1 MLTRL
6 AQFSY
11 RRRRYVVAAWIA
23 VIVTVNLV
31 AAGIGGEHR
40 ANYLMPG
47 SESEQVAELL
57 DERFPER
64 SGDAIYVVARA
75 ESSVTE
81 GDSAVRVEALRAEL
95 ASLEHVVAVEPS
107 GVSPDATTAI
117 TTVQLD
123 DRSERLELAA
133 LREMVHTITDA
144 SDGTVTFEA
153 GGYPVQ
159 MAEGSESSSEGI
171 GMIAALLILLVA
183 FGSVVAAGLP
193 LAIAIPGLGVGLG
206 LVPLLNRV
214 LEVPEWAVPLA
225 TMIGIGVGIDYAL
238 FIVTRYRSALADGHD
253 PQAAVTMAM
262 TTSGRA
268 VLFAGGTVA
277 IAIVGLGT
285 MGLAYMWGFVAA
297 MVATLV
303 GVMAATMTLLPALL
317 GFAGRNLDR
326 LRVPFFGRN
335 AERAGIWVRW
345 SRLVQRRPLV
355 LGAVALVVLV
365 ALAVP
370 AVNLRFG
377 YPDGG
382 TESESATSRRAY
394 DLVSESFGAGANG
407 PLVVAVDTA
416 ALDDPTVTDAMV
428 EALGRTDGV
437 AAVLPPQTNEAGDA
451 TVVTVIPETGPQH
464 EETEALV
471 HRLRDEVVPAAAGPS
486 ADSFVVGGMT
496 AAHVDES
503 DYLGRRIPVFI
514 VTVIALSFLL
524 LMAVFRSVL
533 VALKAAI
540 MNLLSI
546 GAAYGVVSL
555 AVNGSWLGEAIGIHQ
570 ATPIPVWMPIMM
582 FALLFGLS
590 MDYEVFL
597 LSRIREE
604 YLRTGDNALSVAEGI
619 ARTGR
624 VITAAALIMV
634 TVFSTLMLNGDVIS
648 KVAGLG
654 LATAILVDA
663 TVVRMVLVPS
673 TMELLGDRNWWMPRW
688 LDRVL
693 PRIDVDGEPVP
704 VATPAP
710 VGAPTRSDQ
719 PVDEPVPVLVGGGR

>member
-1 MLTRL
+1 MLARL

-23 VIVTVNLV
+23 VIVTVNVV
-31 AAGIGGEHR
+31 AASIGGDHR

-47 SESEQVAELL
+47 SESEQVAALL

-64 SGDAIYVVARA
+64 SGDAIYLVAHA
-75 ESSVTE
+75 DDGVTSSESAATA
-81 GDSAVRVEALRAEL
+81 DALEAEL
-95 ASLEHVVAVEPS
+95 SSFEHVVAIEPS
-107 GVSPDATTAI
+107 GVSPDGRTAI

-123 DRSERLELAA
+123 QRSEQLELAQ
-133 LREMVHTITDA
+133 LSEMVHTITDA
-144 SDGTVTFEA
+144 STDAVTFEA
-153 GGYPVQ
+153 GGFPVQ
-159 MAEGSESSSEGI
+159 LAEGSEASSEGI

-193 LAIAIPGLGVGLG
+193 LAVAVPGLGVGLG
-206 LVPLLNRV
+206 LVPVLNNL

-238 FIVTRYRSALADGHD
+238 FIVTRYRSALADGRT
-253 PQAAVTMAM
+253 PEAAVTTAM

-285 MGLAYMWGFVAA
+285 MGLDYMWGFVAA

-303 GVMAATMTLLPALL
+303 GVMAATMTLLPAIL
-317 GFAGRNLDR
+317 GFAGRSIDR

-335 AERAGIWVRW
+335 AERAGLWVRW
-345 SRLVQRRPLV
+345 SRVVQRRPLV
-355 LGAVALVVLV
+355 LGVVALVVLV

-370 AVNLRFG
+370 ALNLRFG

-382 TESESATSRRAY
+382 SESTSATSRRAY
-394 DLVSESFGAGANG
+394 DLVSEGFGAGANG
-407 PLVVAVDTA
+407 PLVVAADLPAVG
-416 ALDDPTVTDAMV
+416 DPGATDRVV
-428 EALGRTDGV
+428 EAIGASVGV
-437 AAVLPPQTNEAGDA
+437 AAVLPPQVSGSGDA
-451 TVVTVIPETGPQH
+451 AVITVVPESGPQH
-464 EETEALV
+464 EDTEALV
-471 HRLRDEVVPAAAGPS
+471 HHLRGDVIPAAAG
-486 ADSFVVGGMT
+486 ADADHFVLGGTT
-496 AAHVDES
+496 AAYVDES
-503 DYLGRRIPVFI
+503 DYMGRRIPIFI
-514 VTVIALSFLL
+514 ATVIGLSFLL

-546 GAAYGVVSL
+546 GAAYGIVSV

-604 YLRTGDNALSVAEGI
+604 YLRTGDNASSVAEGI

-624 VITAAALIMV
+624 VITAAAAIMV
-634 TVFSTLMLNGDVIS
+634 TVFSALMLNSDVIS

-663 TVVRMVLVPS
+663 TIVRMVLVPS

-688 LDRVL
+688 LDRLL
-693 PRIDVDGEPVP
+693 PRIDVDGERVPQPVTQP
-704 VATPAP
+704 TDVPTPTPA
-710 VGAPTRSDQ
+710 
-719 PVDEPVPVLVGGGR
+719 DEPVPVLVGGGG

>member
-1 MLTRL
+1 MLARL
-6 AQFSY
+6 TLFSY
-11 RRRRYVVAAWIA
+11 RRRRYVVAAWSA
-23 VIVTVNLV
+23 VIVMVNVV
-31 AAGIGGEHR
+31 AASIGGDHR

-47 SESEQVAELL
+47 SESEQVAALL

-64 SGDAIYVVARA
+64 SGDAIYLVAHA
-75 ESSVTE
+75 DDGVTGGESVAAT
-81 GDSAVRVEALRAEL
+81 DALEAEL
-95 ASLEHVVAVEPS
+95 SSFEHVVAIEPS
-107 GVSPDATTAI
+107 GVSPDGRTAI

-123 DRSERLELAA
+123 QRSEQLELAQ

-144 SDGTVTFEA
+144 STDAVTFEA
-153 GGYPVQ
+153 GGFPVQ
-159 MAEGSESSSEGI
+159 LAEGSEASSEGI

-193 LAIAIPGLGVGLG
+193 LAVAVPGLGVGLG
-206 LVPLLNRV
+206 LVPVLNNL

-238 FIVTRYRSALADGHD
+238 FIVTRYRSALAEG
-253 PQAAVTMAM
+253 QAPHEAVTTAM

-285 MGLAYMWGFVAA
+285 MGLDYMWGFVAA

-303 GVMAATMTLLPALL
+303 GVMAATMTLLPAIL
-317 GFAGRNLDR
+317 GFAGRSIDR

-345 SRLVQRRPLV
+345 SRVVQRRPLV
-355 LGAVALVVLV
+355 LGVVALVVLV

-370 AVNLRFG
+370 ALNLRFG

-382 TESESATSRRAY
+382 SESESATSRRAY
-394 DLVSESFGAGANG
+394 DLVSEDFGAGANG
-407 PLVVAVDTA
+407 PLMIATDLPAVG
-416 ALDDPTVTDAMV
+416 DPGATDRVV
-428 EALGRTDGV
+428 EAIGASVGV
-437 AAVLPPQTNEAGDA
+437 AAVLPPQVSGSGDA
-451 TVVTVIPETGPQH
+451 AVITVVPESGPQH
-464 EETEALV
+464 EATETLV
-471 HRLRDEVVPAAAGPS
+471 HHLRDDVIPAAAG
-486 ADSFVVGGMT
+486 ADADHFVLGGTT
-496 AAHVDES
+496 AAYVDES
-503 DYLGRRIPVFI
+503 DYMGRRIPIFI
-514 VTVIALSFLL
+514 VTVIGLSFLL

-533 VALKAAI
+533 VALKAAV

-546 GAAYGVVSL
+546 GAAYGIVSV

-604 YLRTGDNALSVAEGI
+604 YLRTGDNASSVAEGI

-624 VITAAALIMV
+624 VITAAAAIMV
-634 TVFSTLMLNGDVIS
+634 TVFSALMLNSDVIS

-663 TVVRMVLVPS
+663 TIVRMVLVPS

-693 PRIDVDGEPVP
+693 PRIDVDGERVP
-704 VATPAP
+704 ELVTEPTDVPTPA
-710 VGAPTRSDQ
+710 T
-719 PVDEPVPVLVGGGR
+719 VDEPVPVLVGGGG

>member
-1 MLTRL
+1 MLARL

-23 VIVTVNLV
+23 VIVTVNVV
-31 AAGIGGEHR
+31 AASIGGDHR

-47 SESEQVAELL
+47 SESEQVAALL

-64 SGDAIYVVARA
+64 SGDAIYLVAHA
-75 ESSVTE
+75 DDGVTSSESAATA
-81 GDSAVRVEALRAEL
+81 DALEAEL
-95 ASLEHVVAVEPS
+95 SSFEHVVAIEPS
-107 GVSPDATTAI
+107 GVSPDGRTAI

-123 DRSERLELAA
+123 QRSEQLELAQ
-133 LREMVHTITDA
+133 LSEMVHTITDA
-144 SDGTVTFEA
+144 STDAVTFEA
-153 GGYPVQ
+153 GGFPVQ
-159 MAEGSESSSEGI
+159 LAEGSEASSEGI

-193 LAIAIPGLGVGLG
+193 LAVAVPGLGVGLG
-206 LVPLLNRV
+206 LVPVLNNL

-238 FIVTRYRSALADGHD
+238 FIVTRYRSALADGRT
-253 PQAAVTMAM
+253 PEAAVTTAM

-285 MGLAYMWGFVAA
+285 MGLDYMWGFVAA

-303 GVMAATMTLLPALL
+303 GVMAATMTLLPAIL
-317 GFAGRNLDR
+317 GFAGRSIDR

-335 AERAGIWVRW
+335 AERAGLWVRW
-345 SRLVQRRPLV
+345 SRVVQRRPLV
-355 LGAVALVVLV
+355 LGVVALVVLV

-370 AVNLRFG
+370 ALNLRFG

-382 TESESATSRRAY
+382 SESTSATSRRAY
-394 DLVSESFGAGANG
+394 DLVSEGFGAGANG
-407 PLVVAVDTA
+407 PLVVAADLPAVG
-416 ALDDPTVTDAMV
+416 DPGATDRVV
-428 EALGRTDGV
+428 EAIGASVGV
-437 AAVLPPQTNEAGDA
+437 AAVLPPQVSGSGDA
-451 TVVTVIPETGPQH
+451 AVITVVPESGPQH
-464 EETEALV
+464 EDTEALV
-471 HRLRDEVVPAAAGPS
+471 HHLRGDVIPAAAG
-486 ADSFVVGGMT
+486 ADADHFVLGGTT
-496 AAHVDES
+496 AAYVDES
-503 DYLGRRIPVFI
+503 DYMGRRIPIFI
-514 VTVIALSFLL
+514 ATVIGLSFLL

-546 GAAYGVVSL
+546 GAAYGIVSV

-604 YLRTGDNALSVAEGI
+604 YLRTGDNASSVAEGI

-624 VITAAALIMV
+624 VITAAAAIMV
-634 TVFSTLMLNGDVIS
+634 TVFSALMLNSDVIS

-663 TVVRMVLVPS
+663 TIVRMVLVPS

-688 LDRVL
+688 LDRLL
-693 PRIDVDGEPVP
+693 PRIDVDGERVPQPVTEP
-704 VATPAP
+704 TDVPTPTPA
-710 VGAPTRSDQ
+710 
-719 PVDEPVPVLVGGGR
+719 DEPVPVLVGGGG

>member
-1 MLTRL
+1 MLARL

-23 VIVTVNLV
+23 VIVTVNVV
-31 AAGIGGEHR
+31 AASIGGDHR

-47 SESEQVAELL
+47 SESEQVAALL

-64 SGDAIYVVARA
+64 SGDAIYLVAHA
-75 ESSVTE
+75 DDGVTSSESAATA
-81 GDSAVRVEALRAEL
+81 DALEAEL
-95 ASLEHVVAVEPS
+95 SSFEHVVAIEPS
-107 GVSPDATTAI
+107 GVSPDGRTAI

-123 DRSERLELAA
+123 QRSEQLELAQ
-133 LREMVHTITDA
+133 LSEMVHTITDA
-144 SDGTVTFEA
+144 STDAVTFEA
-153 GGYPVQ
+153 GGFPVQ
-159 MAEGSESSSEGI
+159 LAEGSEASSEGI

-193 LAIAIPGLGVGLG
+193 LAVAVPGLGVGLG
-206 LVPLLNRV
+206 LVPVLNNL

-238 FIVTRYRSALADGHD
+238 FIVTRYRSALADGRT
-253 PQAAVTMAM
+253 PEAAVTTAM

-285 MGLAYMWGFVAA
+285 MGLDYMWGFVAA

-303 GVMAATMTLLPALL
+303 GVMAATMTLLPAIL
-317 GFAGRNLDR
+317 GFAGRSIDR

-335 AERAGIWVRW
+335 AERAGVWVRW
-345 SRLVQRRPLV
+345 SRVVQRRPLV
-355 LGAVALVVLV
+355 LGVVALVVLV

-370 AVNLRFG
+370 ALNLRFG

-382 TESESATSRRAY
+382 SESTSATSRRAY
-394 DLVSESFGAGANG
+394 DLVSEGFGAGANG
-407 PLVVAVDTA
+407 PLVVAADLPAVG
-416 ALDDPTVTDAMV
+416 DPGATDRVV
-428 EALGRTDGV
+428 EAIGASVGV
-437 AAVLPPQTNEAGDA
+437 AAVLPPQVSGSGDA
-451 TVVTVIPETGPQH
+451 AVITVVPESGPQH
-464 EETEALV
+464 EDTEALV
-471 HRLRDEVVPAAAGPS
+471 HHLRGDVIPAAAG
-486 ADSFVVGGMT
+486 ADADHFVLGGTT
-496 AAHVDES
+496 AAYVDES
-503 DYLGRRIPVFI
+503 DYMGRRIPIFI
-514 VTVIALSFLL
+514 ATVIGLSFLL

-546 GAAYGVVSL
+546 GAAYGIVSV

-604 YLRTGDNALSVAEGI
+604 YLRTGDNASSVAEGI

-624 VITAAALIMV
+624 VITAAAAIMV
-634 TVFSTLMLNGDVIS
+634 TVFSALMLNSDVIS

-663 TVVRMVLVPS
+663 TIVRMVLVPS

-693 PRIDVDGEPVP
+693 PRIDVDGERVPQPVTQP
-704 VATPAP
+704 TDVPTPTPA
-710 VGAPTRSDQ
+710 
-719 PVDEPVPVLVGGGR
+719 DEPVPVLVGGGG